1 MAEGAEDGIGLELSD
16 ISIKERGASRD
27 FHLGYFKWLVL
38 LLSGVAALAG
48 LYLRSLFRCYIF
60 TGLFS
65 FLVIGIG
72 WTWVIIHWI

>member
-16 ISIKERGASRD
+16 IRIEERGASRD
-27 FHLGYFKWLVL
+27 FRLGYFKWLVL
-38 LLSGVAALAG
+38 LLSGVAVLG

-72 WTWVIIHWI
+72 WTWVIHWI